1 MSYYDRFDDVRT
13 IMRTVANN
21 RWLECSP
28 TNPKGRTT
36 FILLDICNIIQL
48 KLEYDGTTLYRN
60 IGDAKRY
67 PLHDFDDPIHE
78 LAGRLGVK
86 AITHIMQPDYI
97 VLRDLEDYEVLG
109 AGAPAGRQQGGRTY
123 DVCSMIHCATY
134 DLYARPATP
143 VCIVYDYAS
152 MTMRYNPTFARSR
165 PRQRKRR
172 GFLGLVKWFFTPPKP
187 GGRKYAT

>member
-28 TNPKGRTT
+28 RAPQGRTT

-48 KLEYDGTTLYRN
+48 KLEYDGTTLYQN
-60 IGDAKRY
+60 IGGAERY
-67 PLHDFDDPIHE
+67 PLHAFDDPIHE

-97 VLRDLEDYEVLG
+97 VLHELEDYEVLG
-109 AGAPAGRQQGGRTY
+109 AGTPARAQPARAY
-123 DVCSMIHCATY
+123 NVCSMIHCATY
-134 DLYARPATP
+134 DLYARPPTP

-152 MTMRYNPTFARSR
+152 ITLHYNPTLARSR
-165 PRQRKRR
+165 PQRRRRR
-172 GFLGLVKWFFTPPKP
+172 GLLGLVKWFFTPP
-187 GGRKYAT
+187 RKYAT

>member
-28 TNPKGRTT
+28 TDRKGRTT

-48 KLEYDGTTLYRN
+48 KLEYDGTTLYQN
-60 IGDAKRY
+60 IGDAERY
-67 PLHDFDDPIHE
+67 PLHAFDGSIHE

-86 AITHIMQPDYI
+86 AITHIMQPDYL
-97 VLRDLEDYEVLG
+97 VLHELEDYEVLG
-109 AGAPAGRQQGGRTY
+109 AGAPSRGRRPGRAY
-123 DVCSMIHCATY
+123 DVCSIIHCATY
-134 DLYARPATP
+134 DLYAHPPTP

-152 MTMRYNPTFARSR
+152 ITLRYNPTYSRSR
-165 PRQRKRR
+165 PDRRRRR
-172 GFLGLVKWFFTPPKP
+172 GFLGLVKWFFTPPKAS
-187 GGRKYAT
+187 GMKDAT